1 MSDDEARTGPDGR
14 AHPQPDTGERDPGG
28 GSPDDAASGSLSRTT
43 SENIANGEPPETL
56 PVDADRAEPAPNR
69 ETGPRGTDLIP
80 TPLRVTS
87 EVCARVL
94 IIAAAFGLLVFL
106 IIELRIVVV
115 PVAIAILLAAL
126 LAPVVHWLVARR
138 VPRGPA
144 TFLVLIGG
152 VALLGGLLSFV
163 VNTFIAGFADLQKQL
178 SASFQS
184 IQQLLAGPPLRIPT
198 SQFDNLPGQIEQ
210 AIRNNV
216 DTLTSGALTT
226 ALTVTEIAAG
236 LALALFSLI
245 FFLYDGPRI
254 WRFLLKAAPRARRER
269 VDVAGRRAFA
279 SLVGY
284 TRATVLVAVVDAV
297 GIGIGLWAVGVPLVI
312 PLAALVF
319 LGAFIPT
326 VGAVVTGVIAVLI
339 ALVANGVIP
348 ALIVL
353 GVVIAVQQ
361 LEGHVLQPLLL
372 GRAVSLHPLAVVLA
386 VAAGVVISGIAG
398 ALLAVPLLAV
408 ITAAVRSLRAPVE
421 PSPLLVNAVNPR
433 HGHPIASSAD
443 TSDRPSVGSRMLS
456 KFKPSQ

>member
-1 MSDDEARTGPDGR
+1 MSDDEARTGPDGL
-14 AHPQPDTGERDPGG
+14 ANPQPDTGGRDTGD
-28 GSPDDAASGSLSRTT
+28 GSPDDAA
-43 SENIANGEPPETL
+43 AADGEPTGTPPGTP
-56 PVDADRAEPAPNR
+56 PVDTERARPEAAAPAPNR
-69 ETGPRGTDLIP
+69 ATGPRGTDLVP

-94 IIAAAFGLLVFL
+94 VIAAAFGLLVFL

-126 LAPVVHWLVARR
+126 LSPVVHWLVARK

-163 VNTFIAGFADLQKQL
+163 INTFIAGFADLQKQL

-254 WRFLLKAAPRARRER
+254 WRFLLKSTPRARRER

-339 ALVANGVIP
+339 ALVANGIIP

-433 HGHPIASSAD
+433 HGHPVASAGD
-443 TSDRPSVGSRMLS
+443 TSDRPSVASRLLA
-456 KFKPSQ
+456 KFKPSS